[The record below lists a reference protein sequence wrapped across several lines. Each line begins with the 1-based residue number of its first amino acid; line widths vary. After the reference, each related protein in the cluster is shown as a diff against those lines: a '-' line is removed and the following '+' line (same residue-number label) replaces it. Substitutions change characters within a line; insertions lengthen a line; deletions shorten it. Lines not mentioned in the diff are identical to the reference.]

1 MCYCSTAEA
10 QPAAVRCTMTWSI
23 PASITSA
30 PYNVEVAVGWLT
42 ARGILRGGMEMIG

>member
-1 MCYCSTAEA
+1 
-10 QPAAVRCTMTWSI
+10 MTWSI

-42 ARGILRGGMEMIG
+42 AREILRGGVVMIG